1 MRPPESCEVTVD
13 PLFPLG
19 GAEGRYHRVWASGMP
34 SLGRR
39 AVAERFRRMDPCGGY
54 CSPADFR
61 VPKTPVLNP
70 PF

>member
-19 GAEGRYHRVWASGMP
+19 GAEGRYHRVWVSGMP

-39 AVAERFRRMDPCGGY
+39 AVAESQANGPMWW
-54 CSPADFR
+54 
-61 VPKTPVLNP
+61 VLLTS
-70 PF
+70 